1 MTKRYPNGKEAL
13 KDVDLVVPEGD
24 FVFLVGPSGAGKSTL
39 MKLLIRDELATQG
52 DVVIDGY
59 DLARIR
65 RRQVPKD
72 PAQDRDRVPGLQA
85 AAAQVRLGERRVRAR
100 GHRHATPPDPAGGG
114 PGPRTGRAHR
124 AGRPGPDQLSGGE
137 QQRTA
142 IARALVHDP
151 RIIIADE
158 PTGNLDPVISW
169 EIIQLLLRI
178 NELGVT
184 ILMATHDAEVVTALR
199 KRVVALEDGRI
210 IRDETGAGLPPRG
223 LASVIAFVLFSI
235 GRAWQGFW
243 RNALM
248 SLAATLTMVLMLLLL
263 AGFFILQNVLLAS
276 LSFVE
281 QKVEV
286 VAYVENTATQ
296 DQVDELVA
304 RIEAMPETASVEFIT
319 REVALER
326 FRATQEAQG
335 REDLTKYLESNPLYA
350 SLNVKLTNP
359 ARPRRRGRDVA
370 PGPDRAERAQHRGA
384 RRAGHHRDRRRAHRR
399 RRLLVVVGLI
409 VLFIIVNTIRLA
421 VVARAEEIEIMRL
434 VGASDAFIRWPF
446 VFEGAL
452 VGLLGALITLALLV
466 VAAEPLSQAMVGLLQ
481 HPAAAAGHGGPGH
494 GRDRAGTG
502 LGLGVLGSWVSV
514 RTYLIR

>member
-1 MTKRYPNGKEAL
+1 MIP
-13 KDVDLVVPEGD
+13 
-24 FVFLVGPSGAGKSTL
+24 
-39 MKLLIRDELATQG
+39 
-52 DVVIDGY
+52 
-59 DLARIR
+59 
-65 RRQVPKD
+65 
-72 PAQDRDRVPGLQA
+72 
-85 AAAQVRLGERRVRAR
+85 
-100 GHRHATPPDPAGGG
+100 
-114 PGPRTGRAHR
+114 
-124 AGRPGPDQLSGGE
+124 
-137 QQRTA
+137 
-142 IARALVHDP
+142 
-151 RIIIADE
+151 
-158 PTGNLDPVISW
+158 
-169 EIIQLLLRI
+169 
-178 NELGVT
+178 
-184 ILMATHDAEVVTALR
+184 
-199 KRVVALEDGRI
+199 
-210 IRDETGAGLPPRG
+210 
-223 LASVIAFVLFSI
+223 FVLFSI

-304 RIEAMPETASVEFIT
+304 RVGAMPETASVEFIT

-326 FRATQEAQG
+326 FRVAQEAQG

-350 SLNVKLTNP
+350 SLNVKLTS
-359 ARPRRRGRDVA
+359 
-370 PGPDRAERAQHRGA
+370 PGDLEVLAETLRQDPIIRNVLNIEALVERVTTVTGVV
-384 RRAGHHRDRRRAHRR
+384 RTGGGV
-399 RRLLVVVGLI
+399 LLVVVGLI

-466 VAAEPLSQAMVGLLQ
+466 LAADPLSAAMVGFFNILPLQ
-481 HPAAAAGHGGPGH
+481 LGTL
-494 GRDRAGTG
+494 GRDTAVIVLATG

>member
-1 MTKRYPNGKEAL
+1 
-13 KDVDLVVPEGD
+13 
-24 FVFLVGPSGAGKSTL
+24 
-39 MKLLIRDELATQG
+39 
-52 DVVIDGY
+52 VI
-59 DLARIR
+59 
-65 RRQVPKD
+65 P
-72 PAQDRDRVPGLQA
+72 
-85 AAAQVRLGERRVRAR
+85 
-100 GHRHATPPDPAGGG
+100 
-114 PGPRTGRAHR
+114 
-124 AGRPGPDQLSGGE
+124 
-137 QQRTA
+137 
-142 IARALVHDP
+142 
-151 RIIIADE
+151 
-158 PTGNLDPVISW
+158 
-169 EIIQLLLRI
+169 
-178 NELGVT
+178 
-184 ILMATHDAEVVTALR
+184 
-199 KRVVALEDGRI
+199 
-210 IRDETGAGLPPRG
+210 
-223 LASVIAFVLFSI
+223 FVLFSI

-263 AGFFILQNVLLAS
+263 AGFFVLQNVLLAS

-304 RIEAMPETASVEFIT
+304 RVDAMPETASVEFIT

-326 FRATQEAQG
+326 FRVAQEAQG

-350 SLNVKLTNP
+350 SLNVKLTSP
-359 ARPRRRGRDVA
+359 GDLEVVADSLRGDQIVRNVLNIEA
-370 PGPDRAERAQHRGA
+370 LVERVTTVTGVVRTG
-384 RRAGHHRDRRRAHRR
+384 GGV
-399 RRLLVVVGLI
+399 LLVVVGLI

-466 VAAEPLSQAMVGLLQ
+466 IAADPLSQAMVGFFNILPLQ
-481 HPAAAAGHGGPGH
+481 LGTL
-494 GRDRAGTG
+494 GRDTAVIVLATG